1 MERHL
6 EAIGLAIAHADLEL
20 IPLTIR
26 WAYHSGIRPEQV
38 RAAIEVAAF
47 LAEVPTPV
55 RACAQAAAHAWEWV
69 ARRRAVA

>member
-26 WAYHSGIRPEQV
+26 WAYHNGITPEQV
-38 RAAIEVAAF
+38 CTAIKVAAF
-47 LAEVPTPV
+47 VGEVPTTV
-55 RACAQAAAHAWEWV
+55 RACAQVAAHAWEWV
-69 ARRRAVA
+69 ARRRAVV